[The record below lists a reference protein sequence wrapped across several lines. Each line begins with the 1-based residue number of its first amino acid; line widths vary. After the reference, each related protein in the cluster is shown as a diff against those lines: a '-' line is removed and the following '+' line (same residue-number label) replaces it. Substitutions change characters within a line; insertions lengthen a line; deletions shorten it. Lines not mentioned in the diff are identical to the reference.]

1 MTPHKKIV
9 EWSEED
15 KAFIGS
21 APPIV
26 GRCCH
31 GDNEFAV
38 FERLIDIVEDWEAIR
53 GVEEWSN
60 AVFKYFTSSSNYVGI
75 VSPVNPGMSTLTLNL
90 LTYHSC
96 VCVTNDIG
104 QLLYRD
110 KGMVMS
116 GRHRSVVI
124 APIGY
129 QYFCSAFGSTS

>member
-31 GDNEFAV
+31 GDNELAV

-60 AVFKYFTSSSNYVGI
+60 AVFKYLTSSSNYVGI
-75 VSPVNPGMSTLTLNL
+75 VSPGIHLSLTLI
-90 LTYHSC
+90 YHSC
-96 VCVTNDIG
+96 ACVTTDIG